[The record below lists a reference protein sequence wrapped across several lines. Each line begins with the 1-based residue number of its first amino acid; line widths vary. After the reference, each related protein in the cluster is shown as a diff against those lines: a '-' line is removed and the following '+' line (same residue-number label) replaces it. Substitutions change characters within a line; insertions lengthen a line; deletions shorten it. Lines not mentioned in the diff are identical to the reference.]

1 MLDFLQA
8 DLVAKG
14 FEALDETTLEG
25 ILVAAVEVVAAEIAE
40 VGAILEE
47 VVADDKVKNSCA
59 VAVKSTGA
67 CEEPT
72 RFFYPRRARAAA
84 SFR

>member
-25 ILVAAVEVVAAEIAE
+25 ILVAAVEVVAAEIVE

-47 VVADDKVKNSCA
+47 VVADD
-59 VAVKSTGA
+59 
-67 CEEPT
+67 E
-72 RFFYPRRARAAA
+72 
-84 SFR
+84 